1 MAKQEGI
8 MIVINQIKVEV
19 DKNNFNDASRTDAL
33 IKKDIAKK
41 LRLKSAS
48 DVSAYKIIKKSL
60 DARKKPVLFY
70 IYSVVLDMKMPLKAD
85 KKFVSDYKKEKYKF
99 PYAGA
104 GNVAQKS
111 GKRPVVVGFGPGG
124 MFSALLLAR
133 AGFKPIVLERGM
145 DADFRSRDVEE
156 YWNGGKLKLNSNV
169 QFGEGGAGTFSD
181 GKLYTGIGKSAG
193 RVDFVLETFADAGAN
208 EDILYEAHPHIGTD
222 VLCDVVKN
230 IRKEIISLGGGVR
243 FNSLFDSIKTEN
255 GEVVGCT
262 YTDLTD
268 NTTNSI
274 ETDSIILAI
283 GHSARDTFRLL
294 RDSNV
299 NMEAKGFAVGM
310 RVIHKQSII
319 DRFTYGDSND
329 DGTFPASDYK
339 LTAHTENG
347 RGVYSFCMCPGGY
360 VVDSSSE
367 NKRICVNGMS
377 YSDRNSGY
385 ANSAIIVNCDPGDF
399 GDDLFSGMY
408 FQEELE
414 HKAFVAGQGRIPVQ
428 NYGDYKTGKV
438 SDSIDENAAIRG
450 QYTLSNLRDVFPDF
464 VNDSII
470 EAFDIFNKRIDGF
483 NGADTVCAAVES
495 RTSSPLRILRDEYGH
510 SNTKGLF
517 PCGEGAGY
525 AGGITS
531 AAVDGIKCAENVA
544 AFLCE
549 KND

>member
-70 IYSVVLDMKMPLKAD
+70 IYSVVLDMKMPPKAD

-133 AGFKPIVLERGM
+133 AGLKPIVLERGM
-145 DADFRSRDVEE
+145 DADSRSRDVEE

-230 IRKEIISLGGGVR
+230 IRKEIISLGGEVR

-367 NKRICVNGMS
+367 NERICVNGMS

-495 RTSSPLRILRDEYGH
+495 RTSSPVRILRDEYGH

>member
-145 DADFRSRDVEE
+145 DADSRSRDVEE

-450 QYTLSNLRDVFPDF
+450 RYTLSNLRDVFPDF

-495 RTSSPLRILRDEYGH
+495 RTSSPVRILRDEYGH

>member
-145 DADFRSRDVEE
+145 DADSRSRDVEE

-367 NKRICVNGMS
+367 NERICVNGMS

-408 FQEELE
+408 FQEKLE

-495 RTSSPLRILRDEYGH
+495 RTSSPVRILRDEYGH

>member
-41 LRLKSAS
+41 LGLKSAS

-145 DADFRSRDVEE
+145 DADSRSRDVEE

-470 EAFDIFNKRIDGF
+470 EAFDIFNKRIDGL

>member
-1 MAKQEGI
+1 
-8 MIVINQIKVEV
+8 
-19 DKNNFNDASRTDAL
+19 
-33 IKKDIAKK
+33 
-41 LRLKSAS
+41 
-48 DVSAYKIIKKSL
+48 
-60 DARKKPVLFY
+60 
-70 IYSVVLDMKMPLKAD
+70 
-85 KKFVSDYKKEKYKF
+85 
-99 PYAGA
+99 
-104 GNVAQKS
+104 
-111 GKRPVVVGFGPGG
+111 

-145 DADFRSRDVEE
+145 DADSRSRDVEE

-230 IRKEIISLGGGVR
+230 IRKEIISLGGEVR

-262 YTDLTD
+262 YTDITD

-367 NKRICVNGMS
+367 NERICVNGMS

-495 RTSSPLRILRDEYGH
+495 RTSSPVRILRDEYGH

-544 AFLCE
+544 AFLRE

>member
-85 KKFVSDYKKEKYKF
+85 KKFVSDYKKGKYKF

-145 DADFRSRDVEE
+145 DADSRSRDVEE

>member
-70 IYSVVLDMKMPLKAD
+70 IYSVVLDMKMPSKAD

-145 DADFRSRDVEE
+145 DADSRNRDVEE

-230 IRKEIISLGGGVR
+230 IRKEIISLGGEVR

-262 YTDLTD
+262 YTDITD

-367 NKRICVNGMS
+367 NERICVNGMS

-495 RTSSPLRILRDEYGH
+495 RTSSPVRILRDEYGH

>member
-145 DADFRSRDVEE
+145 DADSRSRDVEE

-274 ETDSIILAI
+274 ETNSIILAI

-483 NGADTVCAAVES
+483 NGADTICAAVES
-495 RTSSPLRILRDEYGH
+495 RTSSPVRILRDEYGH

>member
-145 DADFRSRDVEE
+145 DADSRSRDVEE

>member
-145 DADFRSRDVEE
+145 DADSRSRDVEE

-385 ANSAIIVNCDPGDF
+385 ANSAIIVNCNPGDF

-495 RTSSPLRILRDEYGH
+495 RTSSPVRILRDEYGH

>member
-145 DADFRSRDVEE
+145 DADSRSRDVEE

-385 ANSAIIVNCDPGDF
+385 ANSAIIVNCDSGDF

-495 RTSSPLRILRDEYGH
+495 RTSSPVRILRDEYGH

>member
-145 DADFRSRDVEE
+145 DADSRSRDVEE

-495 RTSSPLRILRDEYGH
+495 RTSSPVRILRDEYGH

>member
-41 LRLKSAS
+41 LGLKSAS

-145 DADFRSRDVEE
+145 DADSRSRDVEE

>member
-145 DADFRSRDVEE
+145 DADSRSRDVEE

-347 RGVYSFCMCPGGY
+347 RGVYSFCMCPGGH

-495 RTSSPLRILRDEYGH
+495 RTSSPVRILRDEYGH